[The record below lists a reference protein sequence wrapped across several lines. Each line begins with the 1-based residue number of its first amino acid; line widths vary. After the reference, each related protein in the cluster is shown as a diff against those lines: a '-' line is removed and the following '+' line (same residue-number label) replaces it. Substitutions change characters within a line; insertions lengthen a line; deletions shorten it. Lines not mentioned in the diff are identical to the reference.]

1 MTEPATLGTH
11 AKWLKDANTKMISL
25 YNEESVTTHT
35 ALKECSTNTNYQ
47 VPVGKK
53 FVLLNLV
60 ARGIKGH
67 QSIRVFSH
75 SSPSTSGGTQVFTAN
90 NGGGLLLTGYNE
102 SQIYQLEFNLYIDGF
117 GAGQYVNTQ
126 HTATGLL
133 GFAVTGIETDV

>member
-53 FVLLNLV
+53 FVLLNLHFYV
-60 ARGIKGH
+60 AFEK
-67 QSIRVFSH
+67 F
-75 SSPSTSGGTQVFTAN
+75 
-90 NGGGLLLTGYNE
+90 
-102 SQIYQLEFNLYIDGF
+102 
-117 GAGQYVNTQ
+117 
-126 HTATGLL
+126 
-133 GFAVTGIETDV
+133 FAALDL